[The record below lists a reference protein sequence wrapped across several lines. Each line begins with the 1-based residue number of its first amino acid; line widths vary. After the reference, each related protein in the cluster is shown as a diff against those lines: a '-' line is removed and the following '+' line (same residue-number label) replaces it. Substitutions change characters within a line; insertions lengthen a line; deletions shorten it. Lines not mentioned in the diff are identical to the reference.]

1 MVIKNIGLF
10 FSYHNYNEMFGSM
23 LNNYF
28 LLYFSKKIAPKMPLR
43 IAIIIISSFFCIGI
57 SNAQNNSY
65 RFKHLT
71 YEDGLTNSNIYTFC
85 QDSKGFM
92 WIGTEGGLFRYDGLE
107 FKVYKNIISDST
119 SINSQAVFTLF
130 KDSKNRIWV
139 GTYQGLMLYNEEKDN
154 FIDFYISDIF
164 KVNDATAVNQIIE
177 IPGSGILVGTAFGAL
192 LFDSETLELDQKFS
206 KRFSQIFDESTILSL
221 FQSSDGLLWVG
232 TTNGLFS
239 WDISTRKPHKY
250 NLYELSGIQESNIV
264 VNIYE
269 DSYDDIWIATR
280 GGGIFRRVK
289 TNDTFI
295 SYEYN
300 AFNNNSLGSNE
311 CYWFYEDENNRLWI
325 STNGSGI
332 NFFNRENNNFSYLKH
347 EPGDKFGLLNN
358 NTRTIYKDMQ
368 GNLWICSF
376 QAGLNLLINNPYQFK
391 QGGFITLTKSGSEN
405 TSVISF
411 LLENKN
417 TLWIGTDGGG
427 LKKVHRET
435 SEVVSFTPQDKNGFT
450 FPDKVVMNIH
460 KDDEGY
466 LWMGTY
472 LEGLIQFD
480 PETYNYRQ
488 FKNNPTDPNSISHN
502 YVSVIHEDTR
512 GNLWVGTNGGGLNL
526 FDQTTEKFTSYKSDP
541 KHPNTKLINN
551 YINVIEEDFN
561 GDLWIGTY
569 WGLSRF
575 NVQNSSFQNHSVN
588 QEYPNGLNSNVIYC
602 LLNDSKNRLW
612 IGTRSGLLRYNFQTN
627 KFIHYSQI
635 DGVGSN
641 QINGLL
647 EDNNGILWISTDN
660 GIVKLNPDTKESQRF
675 FEEDG
680 LQGNEFFHNASHK
693 GFNDELFFGGYKG
706 YNSFFADSIIERN
719 FIPDVILTKLKV
731 LDKEIVIDE
740 TYNKRIILD
749 ENITE
754 TDSIYLRYSDK
765 TFSLGFAAIDFVE
778 GNKLNYAYKL
788 QGFDNEWHY
797 TNSSLPVATYT
808 NLSPGEYNLRIKAGK
823 KNLIDNINKERTV
836 YIQIDPPF
844 WRKWWAY
851 LTYLIFVIGIILFFW
866 LLSIRRL
873 KAKNTIKLEKLKREN
888 AEAVN
893 QARIRFFTNISHE
906 IRTPLTLIIGPLE
919 QLIARGEE
927 TKPFRKHF
935 DIMLKNARRL
945 LRLINQL
952 LDFRKIEL
960 DKMNLIAEYGNF
972 TKFIQEI
979 NYSFEELAANK
990 NIKFVF
996 KSGNSDIYL
1005 WFDPDKMDK
1014 IVFNLLSNAFKYTPE
1029 KGTITVSL
1037 TPDVSLEDRGCKF
1050 VELKVSDNGKGI
1062 NQEDL
1067 KNIFDRFYQGDQ
1079 GGTTQQGWGLGLA
1092 LTHSFVKIHQGE
1104 LIVDS
1109 AKDVGTHFKAYFPQ
1123 GDKHLS
1129 EHQKSID
1136 SYQTKVNKYIH
1147 ISTDPYID
1155 IMPDSANHNS
1165 IFNHSKPQM
1174 IIVEDSTELRDYLV
1188 SELSSHY
1195 NCMEAKNGREGL
1207 EKAIEMMPD
1216 IVISDIMMPEMDGT
1230 ELCHEIKSN
1239 IITSHI
1245 PVILLTA
1252 KSQVEDQIQG
1262 FESGADAY
1270 IPKPFN
1276 IENLKANIKSILL
1289 NRQRIKDRFS
1299 AFALGTSSK
1308 KPVNADN
1315 KFIVLVDEKVIKNLD
1330 NPSFGVE
1337 ELAKE
1342 LNMSRTHLLRK
1353 MKAISNIG
1361 PNDYIKKVRMQKAT
1375 ELLLDGEKNITEV
1388 SEAVGFNSTSYFSS
1402 AFKSFYKI
1410 SPKEFINRNKQ
1421 N

>member
-1 MVIKNIGLF
+1 
-10 FSYHNYNEMFGSM
+10 
-23 LNNYF
+23 
-28 LLYFSKKIAPKMPLR
+28 MPLR
-43 IAIIIISSFFCIGI
+43 IILIIISVLLAGH

-65 RFKHLT
+65 RFKHIT
-71 YEDGLTNSNIYTFC
+71 YEDGLTNSNIYNFC

-107 FKVYKNIISDST
+107 FKVYKNNISDST

-130 KDSKNRIWV
+130 KDSKDRMWV

-154 FIDFYISDIF
+154 FIDFYITDIF
-164 KVNDATAVNQIIE
+164 QTNDAAAVNQIIE

-192 LFDSETLELDQKFS
+192 LYDIETLELNQQFS
-206 KRFSQIFDESTILSL
+206 KRFAQAFDQKAILSL

-232 TTNGLFS
+232 TTEGLFS
-239 WDISTRKPHKY
+239 WDINTQEPYRY
-250 NLYELSGIQESNIV
+250 NLYELSGIQESNII
-264 VNIYE
+264 VNIFE
-269 DSYDDIWIATR
+269 DSYGDLWVATR
-280 GGGIFRRVK
+280 GGGIFRKVSK
-289 TNDTFI
+289 NDTFI
-295 SYEYN
+295 SYKYS
-300 AFNNNSLGSNE
+300 ASDNNSLGSNE
-311 CYWFYEDENNRLWI
+311 CYWFYEDENNTLWI
-325 STNGSGI
+325 STNGGGI
-332 NFFNRENNNFSYLKH
+332 NFFNRKNNNFSYLKYDA
-347 EPGDKFGLLNN
+347 GDKFGLLNN
-358 NTRTIYKDMQ
+358 NTRSIYKDMQ

-376 QAGLNLLINNPYQFK
+376 QAGVNLLINNPYQFK
-391 QGGFITLTKSGSEN
+391 QGGFVTLTKTGSEN

-411 LLENKN
+411 LLENN
-417 TLWIGTDGGG
+417 NNLWIGTDGGG
-427 LKKVHRET
+427 LKKVDRST
-435 SEVVSFTPQDKNGFT
+435 NEVVSFTPQGKNGFT

-460 KDDEGY
+460 KDEEGH

-472 LEGLIQFD
+472 LEGLIKFD
-480 PETYNYRQ
+480 PKTNNYRQ
-488 FKNNPTDPNSISHN
+488 FKNNPTDPKSISHN

-526 FDQTTEKFTSYKSDP
+526 FDQTTEEFTSYKSDP
-541 KHPNTKLINN
+541 KHRDTKLIND
-551 YINVIEEDFN
+551 YINVIEEDIN

-575 NVQNSSFQNHSVN
+575 NVENSSFHNFSVN
-588 QEYPNGLNSNVIYC
+588 KEFPNGLNSNVIYC

-612 IGTRSGLLRYNFQTN
+612 IGTRSGLLRYSFETK

-647 EDNNGILWISTDN
+647 EDNKGLLWISTDN
-660 GIVKLNPDTKESQRF
+660 GIVKLNPGTKESQRF

-680 LQGNEFFHNASHK
+680 LQGNEFYHNSSHK

-706 YNSFFADSIIERN
+706 YNSFFADSIITRN
-719 FIPDVILTKLKV
+719 YEPDVILTNLKV
-731 LDKEIVIDE
+731 LDKEISIDE
-740 TYNKRIILD
+740 MYNKRIILD
-749 ENITE
+749 KNITE
-754 TDSIYLRYSDK
+754 TDSIYLKYSDK
-765 TFSLGFAAIDFVE
+765 SFSLGFAAIDFVE
-778 GNKLNYAYKL
+778 GNKIIYAYKL
-788 QGFDNEWHY
+788 EGFDKEWHY
-797 TNSSLPVATYT
+797 TKSSLPVATYT
-808 NLSPGEYNLRIKAGK
+808 NLSPGDYNLRIKAGK
-823 KNLIDNINKERTV
+823 KNLIDEIEKERTV
-836 YIQIDPPF
+836 YIKIDPPF
-844 WRKWWAY
+844 WRTWWAY
-851 LTYLIFVIGIILFFW
+851 LSYLFIVIGIILFFW
-866 LLSIRRL
+866 LLSLRRL
-873 KAKNTIKLEKLKREN
+873 EAKNTIKLEKLKREN

-927 TKPFRKHF
+927 TKPFQKHF

-960 DKMNLIAEYGNF
+960 DKMNLITEYGNF

-979 NYSFEELAANK
+979 IYSFEELAANK
-990 NIKFVF
+990 NIKLVF

-1037 TPDVSLEDRGCKF
+1037 TPDVSFEEKDFKYS
-1050 VELKVSDNGKGI
+1050 ELKVSDNGKGI
-1062 NQEDL
+1062 NQDDL
-1067 KNIFDRFYQGDQ
+1067 KNIFNRFYQGDQ
-1079 GGTTQQGWGLGLA
+1079 GGTSQQGWGLGLA
-1092 LTHSFVKIHQGE
+1092 LTHSFVKLHHGE
-1104 LIVDS
+1104 IIVDS
-1109 AKDVGTHFKAYFPQ
+1109 AKDVGTHFKVYFPQ

-1129 EHQKSID
+1129 DHQKNLD

-1155 IMPDSANHNS
+1155 IMTDSADHNS
-1165 IFNHSKPQM
+1165 IFNQSKPQM
-1174 IIVEDSTELRDYLV
+1174 LIVEDSTELREYLI
-1188 SELSSHY
+1188 SELNSHY
-1195 NCMEAKNGREGL
+1195 NCIGANNGKEGL
-1207 EKAIEMMPD
+1207 EKAIELMPD
-1216 IVISDIMMPEMDGT
+1216 IVISDIMMPEMVGT

-1252 KSQVEDQIQG
+1252 KSQVQDQIQG

-1299 AFALGTSSK
+1299 AFALGTSTK
-1308 KPVNADN
+1308 KPANADN
-1315 KFIVLVDEKVIKNLD
+1315 KFILLVDEKVTNHLN

-1375 ELLLDGEKNITEV
+1375 ELLLHGEKNITEV
-1388 SEAVGFNSTSYFSS
+1388 GEAVGFNSTSYFSS

-1410 SPKEFINRNKQ
+1410 SPKEFIEKNKQ